1 MLEEGNVNTYRGTTI
16 SVPYPSEC
24 MFDVV
29 V

>member
-1 MLEEGNVNTYRGTTI
+1 MLEDGNVNSSMGTTI